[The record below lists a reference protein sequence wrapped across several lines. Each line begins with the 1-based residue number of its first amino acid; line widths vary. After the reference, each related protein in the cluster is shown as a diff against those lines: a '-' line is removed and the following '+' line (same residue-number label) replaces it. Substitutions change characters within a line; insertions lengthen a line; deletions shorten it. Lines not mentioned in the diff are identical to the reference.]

1 MVFKSLLGGWNRSSV
16 YLGAP
21 EAEGD
26 ATPNSR
32 VPLLDVYEDYHGL
45 IPQLTHEKFIVV
57 GRKGS
62 GKSAFAEYVWL
73 KAQDEPN
80 LFCHFIRKN
89 DFSLE
94 KIVQIG
100 NSEGFEVDS
109 EALFKWIIYT
119 NILKLFAFNEAV
131 SSNKDYELLRQFIKK
146 NSGYVDIREYEIRE
160 LIKKHGFEV
169 NIEQFKRFMLR
180 GKFNKQIKE
189 RSSRAPFYKL
199 LPHLEEVIVKV
210 LSSEEEKRN
219 QNSYVLFFDDLD
231 IGFFISD
238 QLSCDSLVRLI
249 RTCRHVNNDIFGKKG
264 IRAKAVVL
272 IRDDIEHFLSSRY
285 ADTAKIFSSYSAKI
299 NWYQNNY
306 TSNYGENDLNIKKLI
321 NKRIAYAFKSAM
333 LKYDDEDPW
342 SSLVT
347 DKPNGKST
355 FKYLLNNTLFRPR
368 DLLLLFKPL
377 ENGAYSYPLSK
388 DEVNALVNNYAEELA
403 KELKN
408 ELSSFYSSDHIE
420 MIFNALGE
428 LAREYKSY
436 DDAKQ
441 LFSDHCG
448 DIEPENLMEYLFD
461 RSVLGNVD
469 DRGWFTFKCREPIS
483 SPEPYRLRTDRN
495 IAIQYGIRTYVLRKG
510 YANCLYADQR

>member
-1 MVFKSLLGGWNRSSV
+1 MIFKALLGGRNKSSI

-32 VPLLDVYEDYHGL
+32 VPLLDVYEDYHEL
-45 IPQLTHEKFIVV
+45 IPQLAHEKFIVV

-62 GKSAFAEYVWL
+62 GKSAFAEYIWL
-73 KAQDEPN
+73 TAQNEPN

-100 NSEGFEVDS
+100 NSEGIELDS

-119 NILKLFAFNEAV
+119 NILKMFAFNEAI

-146 NSGYVDIREYEIRE
+146 NSGYVEIREYEIRE

-169 NIEQFKRFMLR
+169 NIEQFKRFMR
-180 GKFNKQIKE
+180 GRFNKQVEEK
-189 RSSRAPFYKL
+189 SSRAPFYKL
-199 LPHLEEVIVKV
+199 LPHLEEVIVRV
-210 LSSEEEKRN
+210 LSSEEDKRN

-231 IGFFISD
+231 IGFSVSD
-238 QLSCDSLVRLI
+238 KFSCDSLVKLI
-249 RTCRHVNNDIFGKKG
+249 RTCRHVNNDIFGKND
-264 IRAKAVVL
+264 ISAKAVIL

-299 NWYQNNY
+299 NWYQDNY
-306 TSNYGENDLNIKKLI
+306 ARNEGENNLNIKKFI
-321 NKRIAYAFKSAM
+321 NKRISYAFKSAS
-333 LKYDDEDPW
+333 LEFNNDDPW

-347 DKPNGKST
+347 DRVGEKPS
-355 FKYLLNNTLFRPR
+355 FKYILNNTLFRPR

-377 ENGAYSYPLSK
+377 ENGSYSYPLSK
-388 DEVNALVNNYAEELA
+388 DHVNSLVNNYSEELA

-408 ELSSFYSSDHIE
+408 ELSSFYDPEQIE

-428 LAREYKSY
+428 LARGYKTY
-436 DDAKQ
+436 NDAKK
-441 LFSDHCG
+441 LFLNHCG
-448 DIEPENLMEYLFD
+448 DIRPDDLMGYLFD
-461 RSVLGNVD
+461 RSVIGNVD
-469 DRGWFTFKCREPIS
+469 GRGWFTFKCREPIS
-483 SPEPYRLRTDRN
+483 SPEPYRLRADQN
-495 IAIQYGIRTYVLRKG
+495 IVIQYGIRTYILRKG
-510 YANCLYADQR
+510 YA